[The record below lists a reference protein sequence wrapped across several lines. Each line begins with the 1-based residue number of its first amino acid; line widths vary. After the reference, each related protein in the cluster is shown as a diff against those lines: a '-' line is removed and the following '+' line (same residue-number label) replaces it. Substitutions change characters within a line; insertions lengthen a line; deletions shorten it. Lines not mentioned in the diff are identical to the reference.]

1 MMVKR
6 KNSTRHLATIFLA
19 VMGIGFLATIPIK
32 DSIWGM
38 ILQGGFEAGLVG
50 GLADWFAVTALFR
63 HPLGIPIPHTALLP
77 KNRNRIIAG
86 IISMLE
92 NDWLTKESIRNKIDT
107 INFSEKIFEIID
119 NELPTPA
126 VQKNFINISKHLIK
140 VFDIQRFAP
149 LIETELKTRIKE
161 LDSKDFLPLLIDQIT
176 SRKYDEKVLDYLL
189 KEIDEWASKEST
201 KYKLGG
207 LAVDAVENIKADGFM
222 QFALK
227 SFSNLVNEE
236 KLGSII
242 QSLILKGVASYQ
254 DPLNQNRQ
262 TLLIHV
268 HNKLQSLKS
277 DHKLYDELNNFK
289 THLVDKWE
297 LQEQITGLLT
307 QIQQKIDDF
316 IGQPTFYDDYLL
328 PLIKKGLDSI
338 KLNPEKV
345 FAIEA
350 WIKNHISNFIDKNHS
365 KIGMLVK
372 ENLEKLD
379 DKTLID
385 MVETNVG
392 KDLQWIRVNGA
403 VCGFLIGLVLVGIKA
418 FF

>member
-1 MMVKR
+1 MVNR
-6 KNSTRHLATIFLA
+6 KNKTRHLATTFLA
-19 VMGIGFLATIPIK
+19 VMAIGFLATIPLK

-92 NDWLTKESIRNKIDT
+92 NDWLTKKSIRNKIDT

-119 NELPTPA
+119 NELPSPA
-126 VQKNFINISKHLIK
+126 VQKNFIMISKHLITL
-140 VFDIQRFAP
+140 FDIKKFAP
-149 LIETELKTRIKE
+149 LLEEELKTRIKDI
-161 LDSKDFLPLLIDQIT
+161 DSKDFLPLLIEQVT
-176 SRKYDEKVLDYLL
+176 NRNYDEKVLDYLL

-262 TLLIHV
+262 TLLIHID
-268 HNKLQSLKS
+268 NKLQSLKS

-316 IGQPTFYDDYLL
+316 IEQPTFYGDYLL

-403 VCGFLIGLVLVGIKA
+403 VCGFLIGIVLVGIKA